1 MKRKQRYIRILCMIF
16 VLSLLLSA
24 CSKPPAPAERDTDE
38 PSTVAGSNSGS
49 NSTTEEQPQD
59 TAADADAASEPNITL
74 SFRNIFSE
82 GIAWA
87 GYYDSNDNTGNRHF
101 GWLHPDGSIDHPFPI
116 DRVSNCG
123 SEFSDGY
130 SYVTTGDG
138 FIRHATNIPDSF
150 IILDKTGAIT
160 AESPD
165 DGSSYEILCGGNGVY
180 LVKQSIRSMTESDD
194 RYGLIT
200 AEGDWLYECAICE
213 PDGPHPL
220 SPSGISCYAPED
232 VQFSYLG
239 ENIFLAKYD
248 TSYPQFVFYNCT
260 TNQTYRLT
268 SDNQIYGNFS
278 MGHIPVKIDGT
289 LCVLSTE
296 FELQPIAVDTSELVI
311 YSDGIIFTSNDDWG
325 SDGCVTEGKFYRLD
339 GSVLANLSEYEL
351 RYRDAFELYRFVGG
365 YAAII
370 IRGADN
376 NYYLAILDKSG
387 AFTFDP
393 IKIDLVSNYD
403 YIGTFS
409 SGLISCVI
417 DGQLAFV
424 DTNGNIT
431 YPSGL
436 DKDYTDFYVFHDGF
450 ALDVLNPCFL
460 REDGTVLEV
469 YLKE

>member
-1 MKRKQRYIRILCMIF
+1 MKRKQRCIRILCMIF

-74 SFRNIFSE
+74 IYRNIFSE

-87 GYYDSNDNTGNRHF
+87 GYYDSNDNTGNGHF

-200 AEGDWLYECAICE
+200 ADGDWLYECAICE

-220 SPSGISCYAPED
+220 SRPESPAMPRRMFNSPTWVKTSSLQSMTHRIRSLFSITALQTRHTGSPVTIKFTEISPW
-232 VQFSYLG
+232 
-239 ENIFLAKYD
+239 D
-248 TSYPQFVFYNCT
+248 TSP
-260 TNQTYRLT
+260 L
-268 SDNQIYGNFS
+268 
-278 MGHIPVKIDGT
+278 K
-289 LCVLSTE
+289 STE
-296 FELQPIAVDTSELVI
+296 HYVSCRQ
-311 YSDGIIFTSNDDWG
+311 
-325 SDGCVTEGKFYRLD
+325 
-339 GSVLANLSEYEL
+339 NLSYSRSL
-351 RYRDAFELYRFVGG
+351 W
-365 YAAII
+365 IHQ
-370 IRGADN
+370 N
-376 NYYLAILDKSG
+376 S
-387 AFTFDP
+387 
-393 IKIDLVSNYD
+393 
-403 YIGTFS
+403 
-409 SGLISCVI
+409 
-417 DGQLAFV
+417 
-424 DTNGNIT
+424 
-431 YPSGL
+431 
-436 DKDYTDFYVFHDGF
+436 
-450 ALDVLNPCFL
+450 
-460 REDGTVLEV
+460 
-469 YLKE
+469 